1 MKKGCLIGAVVF
13 GVFFLFVIICIGSY
27 FSICNTEVSLRKQ
40 FEAQQNVVETTMDK
54 MRKVVMNEGKLTRE
68 YADKFI
74 QSVVAQSEGR
84 KGGSGGNFVSAKVV
98 TESNKLGIP
107 TDMYIKLANTIE
119 GNLAEYKNS
128 QDKLTDIWREH
139 NTYCL
144 KMPNRLF
151 IGNYVEQVKKPEM
164 ISSST
169 VKEAIQTKKLDDNLI

>member
-1 MKKGCLIGAVVF
+1 MKKGCLIGAGVF
-13 GVFFLFVIICIGSY
+13 GVFFLFVIICIASY
-27 FSICNTEVSLRKQ
+27 FNIVNTEVSLRKQ
-40 FEAQQNVVETTMDK
+40 FEAQHNVVETTMDK
-54 MRKVVMNEGKLTRE
+54 MRKVIMNEGKLTRE

-119 GNLAEYKNS
+119 GNLAEYKTS

-144 KMPNRLF
+144 KMPNKLF

-164 ISSST
+164 ISSSA
-169 VKEAIQTKKLDDNLI
+169 VKEAIKTKKLDDNLI